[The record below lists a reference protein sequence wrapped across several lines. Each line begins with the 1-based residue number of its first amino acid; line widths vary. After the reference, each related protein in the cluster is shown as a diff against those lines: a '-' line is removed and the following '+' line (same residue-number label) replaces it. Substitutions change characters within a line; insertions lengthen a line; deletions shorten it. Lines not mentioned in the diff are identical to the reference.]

1 MKDKKQIDLT
11 AENAVAKLT
20 FETQKSQ
27 ACV

>member
-20 FETQKSQ
+20 FE
-27 ACV
+27 